1 MKIYKN
7 AWKQN
12 ANMPQHLESKTALMC
27 KKSPNNKRMK
37 IKSYI
42 GKRVLSRQR
51 KSEIEVK

>member
-1 MKIYKN
+1 M
-7 AWKQN
+7 
-12 ANMPQHLESKTALMC
+12 QHLESKTALMC

-51 KSEIEVK
+51 KSEIEVKWSFQTHLLVHLHI